1 MLIQLLGIKR
11 EVMTLE
17 AEFHALMW
25 LRAITFKSYS
35 TTILKHPVDV
45 KSLRELVGDSY
56 FFFLIIIPVPW
67 SSFEVHNSVL
77 CGVIT
82 DCQPSPLS
90 NSKNIFIASEG
101 NSTGRVCLGP
111 ALLLS
116 QGRDGHPHERLK
128 NPQEPT
134 QRRELLGSHV

>member
-25 LRAITFKSYS
+25 LRAVTFKSYS

-56 FFFLIIIPVPW
+56 FFF
-67 SSFEVHNSVL
+67 
-77 CGVIT
+77 
-82 DCQPSPLS
+82 
-90 NSKNIFIASEG
+90 
-101 NSTGRVCLGP
+101 
-111 ALLLS
+111 
-116 QGRDGHPHERLK
+116 
-128 NPQEPT
+128 
-134 QRRELLGSHV
+134 